1 MPNKENKQKDDNET
15 WKEVIENLRNNKRS
29 RSTNSLDIEYDIVKD
44 KDDNQ
49 DKRKSKENKKGVCI

>member
-49 DKRKSKENKKGVCI
+49 DKRKSKKNSKGVFI

>member
-29 RSTNSLDIEYDIVKD
+29 RSTNSLDIEHDIVKD

-49 DKRKSKENKKGVCI
+49 DKRKSKKNSKGVFI

>member
-44 KDDNQ
+44 KD
-49 DKRKSKENKKGVCI
+49 CLAA